1 MGVDLAARVD
11 QLQTTL
17 SKMELALGAIAD
29 AIVWTGCDNRVQW
42 CNAAFDRL
50 VDHDHTSILNQ
61 PLPQV
66 LPLQVQ
72 GQPLVRCD
80 YPSYQVL
87 AGDYQTAQYEF
98 CQGEQTRC
106 LEISG
111 SLIYFDDDHCSAV
124 MVIRD
129 ITAAKRRG
137 EERQRHLFALQE
149 AEHRYRSMFE
159 HAPLGIY
166 QTRLDGVCI
175 TVNPALAQRLGY
187 ESPTQFLADSVGMGC
202 DRYCH
207 PADYQTF
214 QQKLQQ
220 EEVISGFEAALWR
233 QDGSPLWVSTSA
245 RLVTDSAGQAAY
257 YEAFVE
263 DISDRKQAESRLRQS
278 EETFRRM
285 VERANDVIYLLN
297 PAGEF
302 AYVSPNVVKV
312 AGFVPEEM
320 VGQPFAPFV
329 HPDDLPVCV
338 QGFEAVIA
346 QEQDQLEIEF
356 RARHRAGHWVWH
368 SANLAS
374 SVDEAGNPAV
384 LGITRDIQE
393 RKQREE
399 ALRLI
404 VEGTASQTGHAF
416 FESCV
421 SYIADLLSV
430 QSVMITEY
438 VDNRRDR
445 VRTLALWL
453 GGLQQNFEFD
463 LAGTPCE
470 PVLQGQM
477 VYYEK
482 ELTTLFPWDDMLVEQ
497 GLESY
502 LGIPL
507 VGSAGEVIG
516 HIAILDTQ
524 PMAAN
529 PNRELFLRI
538 FAARAGAELERQ
550 HAEAALRQ
558 REAKYRA
565 IFENSQVGIGR
576 TRLSDGL
583 ILEANQRFADIV
595 GYGSPTELIDRVSTA
610 EFYVQ
615 PGDRNRILT
624 VLSQKGGVHHDF
636 ELQLRRRDGREIWG
650 LLSLRLN
657 EEEDCLEFVIADI
670 CDRKRAEA
678 SLQRTNSLLQAQ
690 QQAAID
696 GILVVDE
703 HRHISWYNHRFRE
716 LWAIAQP
723 DLETEDDMTI
733 VATVLNQLQDPDAFL
748 SKIQQLYESPAARSQ
763 DEILLK
769 DGRVF
774 DRYSAPVVSDDGDYF
789 GRIWFFRD
797 ITERRQLEESLRR
810 SEAFLNIVV
819 ENIPITVFAKNI
831 QDDYRYE
838 LINPNCDRIL
848 GFSHYEG
855 LGKNDYDLLPAPL
868 AEHYRRQDEEIIAQG
883 QTVENSEAI
892 TQPYTGETIYIR
904 SLKVPLFDDGGQ
916 PTYLLGIGEDITER
930 KRQEEALRLIVE
942 GTAAQTGQAFFR
954 TCVRYLAQVLNVR
967 YAFLSEFNGG
977 GTATTLAYWE
987 DDAIAENFTYAIP
1000 GTPCAGLTP
1009 DQLLIYP
1016 RNVKALFPHSPRLQ
1030 QMEAEGYMGAPLMH
1044 SSGRMLGHLAVLS
1057 ATPLTENPGQE
1068 LILKIFAARA
1078 GAELERKQAE
1088 DTFAKAFR
1096 SSPSPISITTLAEG
1110 RFVEVNSSYLRLTG
1124 YRRDDLI
1131 GQRVT
1136 DLNLGIDT
1144 PTYDQGIEDLIQA
1157 GVLHNREVEL
1167 RIRSGETRTILL
1179 SVELIELQGQRCALS
1194 IANDITE
1201 RKRLEN
1207 EFISLVSHELRT
1219 PMTALIGSLDLV
1231 ATGQLGDLT
1240 PRGQQI
1246 VQVAISNTERL
1257 IRLVNDILDLERMK
1271 SGQLTLHKTHCNLAA
1286 LLDQAIAAMQAM
1298 SDQAQIA
1305 LVVESLPLEVWVDG
1319 DRMQQLL
1326 TNLLSN
1332 AIKFSPPSGTV
1343 WLRAQVQKSGWVDG
1357 YEGVRVETLDN
1368 DPTASTHPPIHP

>member
-50 VDHDHTSILNQ
+50 VDRDHTSILNQ

-72 GQPLVRCD
+72 GQPLAHCD

-87 AGDYQTAQYEF
+87 TGDYQTAQYEF
-98 CQGEQTRC
+98 GQGEQTRC

-124 MVIRD
+124 MVVRD
-129 ITAAKRRG
+129 VTAAKRRG

-175 TVNPALAQRLGY
+175 TVNPALVGLLGY
-187 ESPTQFLADSVGMGC
+187 ESPTQFLADPVGMGG
-202 DRYCH
+202 DRYCQ
-207 PADYQTF
+207 PEAYQALHDR
-214 QQKLQQ
+214 LQQ
-220 EEVISGFEAALWR
+220 GGVVAGFEAAVWR
-233 QDGSPLWVSTSA
+233 RDGQPVWISTSA
-245 RLVTDSAGQAAY
+245 RLVLDSAGQPAY
-257 YEAFVE
+257 YEGFVE
-263 DISDRKQAESRLRQS
+263 DS
-278 EETFRRM
+278 T
-285 VERANDVIYLLN
+285 
-297 PAGEF
+297 
-302 AYVSPNVVKV
+302 
-312 AGFVPEEM
+312 
-320 VGQPFAPFV
+320 
-329 HPDDLPVCV
+329 
-338 QGFEAVIA
+338 
-346 QEQDQLEIEF
+346 
-356 RARHRAGHWVWH
+356 
-368 SANLAS
+368 
-374 SVDEAGNPAV
+374 
-384 LGITRDIQE
+384 E
-393 RKQREE
+393 RKQREA
-399 ALRLI
+399 ALQLI
-404 VEGTASQTGHAF
+404 VEGTAAQTGNAF

-438 VDNRRDR
+438 ASEARDR

-482 ELTTLFPWDDMLVEQ
+482 ELTTLFPWDGMLVDE

-516 HIAILDTQ
+516 HIAVLDTQ

-529 PNRELFLRI
+529 PSREQFLQI

-583 ILEANQRFADIV
+583 ILDANQRFADIV

-610 EFYVQ
+610 AFYVQ
-615 PGDRNRILT
+615 SGDRDRILQ

-650 LLSLRLN
+650 LLSLWLN
-657 EEEDCLEFVIADI
+657 AAEGYLEFVIAD
-670 CDRKRAEA
+670 
-678 SLQRTNSLLQAQ
+678 
-690 QQAAID
+690 
-696 GILVVDE
+696 
-703 HRHISWYNHRFRE
+703 H
-716 LWAIAQP
+716 
-723 DLETEDDMTI
+723 
-733 VATVLNQLQDPDAFL
+733 
-748 SKIQQLYESPAARSQ
+748 
-763 DEILLK
+763 
-769 DGRVF
+769 
-774 DRYSAPVVSDDGDYF
+774 
-789 GRIWFFRD
+789 
-797 ITERRQLEESLRR
+797 TERRQLEESLRR

-848 GFSHYEG
+848 GFSHYQG

-868 AEHYRRQDEEIIAQG
+868 AEHYRRQDEEIVAQG

-892 TQPYTGETIYIR
+892 TQPYTGETIHIR
-904 SLKVPLFDDGGQ
+904 SLKVPLFDDDGQ
-916 PTYLLGIGEDITER
+916 PTYLLGIGEDISER

-942 GTAAQTGQAFFR
+942 GTAAQTGQAFFH

-967 YAFLSEFNGG
+967 YAFLSEFNGD

-1016 RNVKALFPHSPRLQ
+1016 RHVKTLFPHSPRLQ

-1044 SSGRMLGHLAVLS
+1044 SSGHMLGHLAVLS

-1110 RFVEVNSSYLRLTG
+1110 RFVEVNPSYLRLTG

-1157 GVLHNREVEL
+1157 GVLHNREVDL

-1231 ATGQLGDLT
+1231 AAGQLGDLN
-1240 PRGQQI
+1240 PRGQQM
-1246 VQVAISNTERL
+1246 VQVAITNAERL

-1271 SGQLTLHKTHCNLAA
+1271 SGQLTLHKTHCSLAD
-1286 LLDQAIAAMQAM
+1286 LLDQATCAMQAM
-1298 SDQAQIA
+1298 SDQAQIT
-1305 LVVESLPLEVWVDG
+1305 LVVESLPLRVWVDG

-1332 AIKFSPPSGTV
+1332 AIKFSPPGGTV
-1343 WLRAQVQKSGWVDG
+1343 WLHARVGAWECGSVGVWERDGDHKACNDLSTRLPAYPSTRLPLHPSTPSLPALHLSITDQGRGIPADKLDLIFERFQQIDASDARAKGGTGLGLAICRQIVRQHGGDIWAESTPGQGSTFHVLLPLAPGSG
-1357 YEGVRVETLDN
+1357 
-1368 DPTASTHPPIHP
+1368 

>member
-1 MGVDLAARVD
+1 MGVNLTERID
-11 QLQTTL
+11 QLQATL

-50 VDHDHTSILNQ
+50 VDRDHTSILDQ

-72 GQPLVRCD
+72 GQGLARHD
-80 YPSYQVL
+80 YPSVRVL
-87 AGDYQTAQYEF
+87 VGDYQTAQYEF
-98 CQGEQTRC
+98 CRGDQTRC

-124 MVIRD
+124 MAMRD
-129 ITAAKRRG
+129 VTEAKRRG

-149 AEHRYRSMFE
+149 AEHQYRSMFE

-166 QTRLDGVCI
+166 QTQLDGDCI
-175 TVNPALAQRLGY
+175 TVNPALAQLLGY
-187 ESPTQFLADSVGMGC
+187 GSPTEFLADPVGMGR
-202 DRYCH
+202 DRYCYR
-207 PADYQTF
+207 ADYQT
-214 QQKLQQ
+214 LQQ
-220 EEVISGFEAALWR
+220 QLQADGAISGFEAALWR
-233 QDGSPLWVSTSA
+233 QDGSPIWVSTSA

-257 YEAFVE
+257 YEAFV
-263 DISDRKQAESRLRQS
+263 D
-278 EETFRRM
+278 
-285 VERANDVIYLLN
+285 DV
-297 PAGEF
+297 A
-302 AYVSPNVVKV
+302 
-312 AGFVPEEM
+312 
-320 VGQPFAPFV
+320 
-329 HPDDLPVCV
+329 
-338 QGFEAVIA
+338 
-346 QEQDQLEIEF
+346 
-356 RARHRAGHWVWH
+356 
-368 SANLAS
+368 
-374 SVDEAGNPAV
+374 
-384 LGITRDIQE
+384 E

-399 ALRLI
+399 TLRLI
-404 VEGTASQTGHAF
+404 VEGTAAQTGTAF

-421 SYIADLLSV
+421 SYIADLLNV

-438 VDNRRDR
+438 ASEAHDR
-445 VRTLALWL
+445 VRILALWL

-470 PVLQGQM
+470 PVLQGQT

-482 ELTTLFPWDDMLVEQ
+482 ELTSLFPWDSMLVEQ

-507 VGSAGEVIG
+507 VGSTGEVIG
-516 HIAILDTQ
+516 HIAVLDSQ

-550 HAEAALRQ
+550 HAEA
-558 REAKYRA
+558 
-565 IFENSQVGIGR
+565 
-576 TRLSDGL
+576 
-583 ILEANQRFADIV
+583 
-595 GYGSPTELIDRVSTA
+595 
-610 EFYVQ
+610 
-615 PGDRNRILT
+615 
-624 VLSQKGGVHHDF
+624 
-636 ELQLRRRDGREIWG
+636 
-650 LLSLRLN
+650 
-657 EEEDCLEFVIADI
+657 
-670 CDRKRAEA
+670 

-703 HRHISWYNHRFRE
+703 HRRITWYNHRFRE
-716 LWAIAQP
+716 MWAIAQP
-723 DLETEDDMTI
+723 ELQTEDDI
-733 VATVLNQLQDPDAFL
+733 AVVETVLNQLQDPDTFL
-748 SKIQQLYESPAARSQ
+748 QKIQQLYESPATRSR

-810 SEAFLNIVV
+810 SQAFLNTVV
-819 ENIPITVFAKNI
+819 DNIPITVFAKNI
-831 QDDYRYE
+831 QNDFRYE

-848 GFSHYEG
+848 GFAADAG

-868 AEHYRRQDEEIIAQG
+868 ADHYRRQDQEIIAQRH
-883 QTVENSEAI
+883 TVETAEAI
-892 TQPYTGETIYIR
+892 IQPHTGETVYIR
-904 SLKVPLFDDGGQ
+904 SLKVPLFDDHGQ
-916 PTYLLGIGEDITER
+916 PTYLLGIGEDISER
-930 KRQEEALRLIVE
+930 KRQEAALRLIVE
-942 GTAAQTGQAFFR
+942 GTAAQTGEAFFR
-954 TCVRYLAQVLNVR
+954 TCVRYLAQLLNVR
-967 YAFLSEFNGG
+967 YAFLSEFNGD

-987 DDAIAENFTYAIP
+987 DKAIADNFTYAIQ
-1000 GTPCAGLTP
+1000 GTPCEGLTP
-1009 DQLLIYP
+1009 NGLLRYP
-1016 RNVKALFPHSPRLQ
+1016 CNVKTLFPHSPRLQ
-1030 QMEAEGYMGAPLMH
+1030 QMQAEGYMGTPLLH

-1057 ATPLTENPGQE
+1057 ATPLTETPGQE

-1110 RFVEVNSSYLRLTG
+1110 RFVEVNPSYLRLTG
-1124 YRRDDLI
+1124 YRRDALI

-1144 PTYDQGIEDLIQA
+1144 STYDQGIEDLIKA
-1157 GVLHNREVEL
+1157 GVLHNREVDL

-1219 PMTALIGSLDLV
+1219 PLTALIGSLDLV
-1231 ATGQLGDLT
+1231 ATGQLGELT

-1271 SGQLTLHKTHCNLAA
+1271 SGQLTLHKTHCNLAD

-1298 SDQAQIA
+1298 ADQAQVT
-1305 LVVESLPLEVWVDG
+1305 LVVESLPLRVWVDG

-1332 AIKFSPPSGTV
+1332 AIKFSPSGGTV
-1343 WLRAQVQKSGWVDG
+1343 WLQVEVEGG
-1357 YEGVRVETLDN
+1357 EGVGAWMSEHGHEL
-1368 DPTASTHPPIHP
+1368 PISSSPHPPTFPISPTSPSPYSPVPPFPPTLHLSLTDQGRGIPADKLQLIFERFQQIDASDTRAKGGTGLGLAICRQIVHQHNGDIWAESTPGQGSTFHVVLPLMADSG

>member
-1 MGVDLAARVD
+1 MGVDLAERVD

-29 AIVWTGCDNRVQW
+29 AILWTGCDNRVQW

-50 VDHDHTSILNQ
+50 VDRDHTSILNQ

-72 GQPLVRCD
+72 GQGLARRD
-80 YPSYQVL
+80 YPSFRVL
-87 AGDYQTAQYEF
+87 AGDYQTAQYEL
-98 CQGEQTRC
+98 CQGDQTRC

-111 SLIYFDDDHCSAV
+111 SLIYFDDDYCSAV

-129 ITAAKRRG
+129 VTEAKRRG

-149 AEHRYRSMFE
+149 AEHQYRSMFE

-166 QTRLDGVCI
+166 QTQLNGGCI
-175 TVNPALAQRLGY
+175 KVNPALARLLGY
-187 ESPTQFLADSVGMGC
+187 ESSAQFLADPVGMGG

-207 PADYQTF
+207 GEDYQT
-214 QQKLQQ
+214 LQQ
-220 EEVISGFEAALWR
+220 QLQADGTISGFEAGLWR
-233 QDGSPLWVSTSA
+233 QDGAPVWVSTSA
-245 RLVTDSAGQAAY
+245 RLVTDSAGQSAY
-257 YEAFVE
+257 YEGFVV
-263 DISDRKQAESRLRQS
+263 DIGDRKQAE
-278 EETFRRM
+278 
-285 VERANDVIYLLN
+285 A
-297 PAGEF
+297 
-302 AYVSPNVVKV
+302 
-312 AGFVPEEM
+312 
-320 VGQPFAPFV
+320 
-329 HPDDLPVCV
+329 
-338 QGFEAVIA
+338 
-346 QEQDQLEIEF
+346 
-356 RARHRAGHWVWH
+356 
-368 SANLAS
+368 
-374 SVDEAGNPAV
+374 
-384 LGITRDIQE
+384 
-393 RKQREE
+393 
-399 ALRLI
+399 
-404 VEGTASQTGHAF
+404 
-416 FESCV
+416 
-421 SYIADLLSV
+421 
-430 QSVMITEY
+430 
-438 VDNRRDR
+438 
-445 VRTLALWL
+445 
-453 GGLQQNFEFD
+453 
-463 LAGTPCE
+463 
-470 PVLQGQM
+470 
-477 VYYEK
+477 
-482 ELTTLFPWDDMLVEQ
+482 
-497 GLESY
+497 
-502 LGIPL
+502 
-507 VGSAGEVIG
+507 
-516 HIAILDTQ
+516 
-524 PMAAN
+524 
-529 PNRELFLRI
+529 
-538 FAARAGAELERQ
+538 
-550 HAEAALRQ
+550 
-558 REAKYRA
+558 
-565 IFENSQVGIGR
+565 
-576 TRLSDGL
+576 
-583 ILEANQRFADIV
+583 
-595 GYGSPTELIDRVSTA
+595 
-610 EFYVQ
+610 
-615 PGDRNRILT
+615 
-624 VLSQKGGVHHDF
+624 
-636 ELQLRRRDGREIWG
+636 
-650 LLSLRLN
+650 SLR
-657 EEEDCLEFVIADI
+657 
-670 CDRKRAEA
+670 
-678 SLQRTNSLLQAQ
+678 RTNSLLQAQ

-703 HRHISWYNHRFRE
+703 HRRITWYNHRFRE
-716 LWAIAQP
+716 MWAIAQP
-723 DLETEDDMTI
+723 ELQTADDMTI
-733 VATVLNQLQDPDAFL
+733 VETVLNQLQDPDGFL
-748 SKIQQLYESPAARSQ
+748 AKIQQLYETPSARSQ

-810 SEAFLNIVV
+810 SEAFLNSVV

-848 GFSHYEG
+848 GFSHHMG
-855 LGKNDYDLLPAPL
+855 LGKNDHDLLPAPL
-868 AEHYRRQDEEIIAQG
+868 ADHYRRQDQEIIAQG

-904 SLKVPLFDDGGQ
+904 SLKVPLFDDDGQ
-916 PTYLLGIGEDITER
+916 PTYLLGIGEDISER
-930 KRQEEALRLIVE
+930 QRQEAALRLIVE
-942 GTAAQTGQAFFR
+942 GTAAQTGAAFFH

-967 YAFLSEFNGG
+967 YAFLSEFNGD

-1016 RNVKALFPHSPRLQ
+1016 RNVKALFPHSPKLQ

-1044 SSGRMLGHLAVLS
+1044 SSGHMLGHLAVLS
-1057 ATPLTENPGQE
+1057 ATPLSENPGQE

-1110 RFVEVNSSYLRLTG
+1110 RFVEVNPSYLRLTG

-1144 PTYDQGIEDLIQA
+1144 PTYDQGIEDLIKA
-1157 GVLHNREVEL
+1157 GVLHNREVDL

-1179 SVELIELQGQRCALS
+1179 SVELIELQGQRCALT

-1246 VQVAISNTERL
+1246 VQVAVSNTERL

-1271 SGQLTLHKTHCNLAA
+1271 SGQLTLHKTHCDLAG

-1298 SDQAQIA
+1298 ADQTQVT
-1305 LVVESLPLEVWVDG
+1305 LVVESLPLRVWVDG

-1332 AIKFSPPSGTV
+1332 AIKFSPSGSTV
-1343 WLRAQVQKSGWVDG
+1343 WLQAQLEESEWVDG
-1357 YEGVRVETLDN
+1357 WID
-1368 DPTASTHPPIHP
+1368 SIHPPIHPFTSSPTLHLSITDQGRGIPADKLQLIFDRFQQIDASDARAKGGTGLGLAICRQIVHQHGGDIWAESTLGQGSTFHVLLPLTPDFG

>member
-50 VDHDHTSILNQ
+50 VDRDHLSILNQ

-72 GQPLVRCD
+72 GQPLTRRD

-87 AGDYQTAQYEF
+87 AGDYQMAQYEF
-98 CQGEQTRC
+98 CSGDQTRC

-175 TVNPALAQRLGY
+175 TVNPALARLLGY
-187 ESPTQFLADSVGMGC
+187 ESPTQFLADPVGMGG

-220 EEVISGFEAALWR
+220 EGVISGFEAALWR
-233 QDGSPLWVSTSA
+233 QDGSTIWVSTSA
-245 RLVTDSAGQAAY
+245 RLVTDSAGQSAY

-263 DISDRKQAESRLRQS
+263 DIGD
-278 EETFRRM
+278 
-285 VERANDVIYLLN
+285 
-297 PAGEF
+297 
-302 AYVSPNVVKV
+302 
-312 AGFVPEEM
+312 
-320 VGQPFAPFV
+320 
-329 HPDDLPVCV
+329 
-338 QGFEAVIA
+338 
-346 QEQDQLEIEF
+346 
-356 RARHRAGHWVWH
+356 
-368 SANLAS
+368 
-374 SVDEAGNPAV
+374 
-384 LGITRDIQE
+384 
-393 RKQREE
+393 RKQREA
-399 ALRLI
+399 ALQLI
-404 VEGTASQTGHAF
+404 AEGTAAQTGNAF

-438 VDNRRDR
+438 ASEARDR
-445 VRTLALWL
+445 IRTLALWL
-453 GGLQQNFEFD
+453 GGLQPNFEFD

-470 PVLQGQM
+470 PVLQGQV

-482 ELTTLFPWDDMLVEQ
+482 ELTTLFPWDALLVEQ

-507 VGSAGEVIG
+507 VGSTGEVIG

-538 FAARAGAELERQ
+538 FAARAGAELERH
-550 HAEAALRQ
+550 HAELALRQ
-558 REAKYRA
+558 REEKYRA
-565 IFENSQVGIGR
+565 IFANSQVGIGR

-583 ILEANQRFADIV
+583 ILDANQRFADIM
-595 GYGSPTELIDRVSTA
+595 GYDSTAELIDRVSTA
-610 EFYVQ
+610 QLYVD
-615 PGDRNRILT
+615 PDDRDRVLT
-624 VLSQKGGVHHDF
+624 VLSQRGGAHHNF

-650 LLSLRLN
+650 LLSLWLN
-657 EEEDCLEFVIADI
+657 AAEGYLEFVLAD
-670 CDRKRAEA
+670 
-678 SLQRTNSLLQAQ
+678 
-690 QQAAID
+690 
-696 GILVVDE
+696 
-703 HRHISWYNHRFRE
+703 H
-716 LWAIAQP
+716 
-723 DLETEDDMTI
+723 
-733 VATVLNQLQDPDAFL
+733 
-748 SKIQQLYESPAARSQ
+748 
-763 DEILLK
+763 
-769 DGRVF
+769 
-774 DRYSAPVVSDDGDYF
+774 
-789 GRIWFFRD
+789 
-797 ITERRQLEESLRR
+797 TERRQLEESLRR

-848 GFSHYEG
+848 GFSHQLG

-868 AEHYRRQDEEIIAQG
+868 ADHYRRQDEEIIAQG

-892 TQPYTGETIYIR
+892 TQPHTGETIYIR
-904 SLKVPLFDDGGQ
+904 SLKVPLFDDDGQ
-916 PTYLLGIGEDITER
+916 PTYLLGIGEDISER

-942 GTAAQTGQAFFR
+942 GTAAQTGEAFFR
-954 TCVRYLAQVLNVR
+954 TCVRYLVQVLNVR
-967 YAFLSEFNGG
+967 YAFVSEFNGD

-987 DDAIAENFTYAIP
+987 DQAIADNFTYTIH

-1009 DQLLIYP
+1009 NGLLRYP

-1030 QMEAEGYMGAPLMH
+1030 QMQAEGYLGAPLMH

-1078 GAELERKQAE
+1078 GAELERLQAELDLRQSEARNRAMLSAIPDLMSVVSADGIYLDSVRSTADRDLLATVPNPHGKPLADLLPAPIVERLLAAARAVVATGKIQVYEQQVTIQNSAQFEEVRVVPYGENSVLTLVRDITDNKRLEAERKQAE

-1110 RFVEVNSSYLRLTG
+1110 RFVEVNPSYLSLTG

-1136 DLNLGIDT
+1136 DLNLVADAT
-1144 PTYDQGIEDLIQA
+1144 LYDRGIEDLVRA

-1231 ATGQLGDLT
+1231 AAGQLGDLN
-1240 PRGQQI
+1240 PRGRQM
-1246 VQVAISNTERL
+1246 VQVAITNAERL

-1271 SGQLTLHKTHCNLAA
+1271 SGQLTLHKTHCDLAT

-1298 SDQAQIA
+1298 ADQAQVT
-1305 LVVESLPLEVWVDG
+1305 LVVEALPLRVWVDC

-1332 AIKFSPPSGTV
+1332 AVKFSPPGGTV
-1343 WLRAQVQKSGWVDG
+1343 WLRAQVEEVGEWTSG
-1357 YEGVRVETLDN
+1357 RVGEFAHSIHPSPSL
-1368 DPTASTHPPIHP
+1368 PIYPSTHPPTYPPTHPPPSTPLRDRHPPTLHLSITDQGRGIPPDKLELIFERFQQVDASDARAKGGTGLGLAICRQIVHQHSGDIWAENTPGQGSSFHVLLPLAPNSG